1 MGLTESQ
8 LISEMYVLVPN
19 MLPLAEDSSSSDEPF
34 QLYPGWDGVKRADS
48 YPLSYSLR

>member
-19 MLPLAEDSSSSDEPF
+19 MQPLAGESNSSGEPF
-34 QLYPGWDGVKRADS
+34 QLYPGLDGVKKADS
-48 YPLSYSLR
+48 YPLNYSLR